1 MPLKVVNQGEQDF
14 LGLILAPSYVLK
26 LFKSNTTLTEALTPS
41 SLTEADFTGYS
52 AKTLTGGAW
61 TIAAGDPASGQFA
74 QQSFV
79 STADQ
84 TAQTV
89 YGYYIV
95 TTGGSPRLQWVER
108 FASAIVV
115 QYNNDSIRITPRIT
129 LADTTD

>member
-14 LGLILAPSYVLK
+14 LNLILGANYVLK

-52 AKTLTGGAW
+52 AKTLTGGSW
-61 TIAAGDPASGQFA
+61 SVGSGDPATGAYA

-84 TAQTV
+84 TAQTI
-89 YGYYIV
+89 YGYYVV
-95 TTGGSPRLQWVER
+95 TSGGTPRLQWVER